1 MMNKFGK
8 QLGDF
13 LEFSNI
19 SINEFAERIDI
30 TPKHLIDIIKGD
42 APLTQYMI
50 YNISFV
56 TGISTQ
62 YIENVEEGYRVQ
74 KMVDEFLNENSISL
88 TQFVNSFNYKELADK
103 YGVEYTNERNK
114 YHIVEDILK
123 YLRISDPKLIYK
135 KDNSI
140 FYKSKNDRP
149 ELLALWLERCYR
161 MTRTQEIG
169 EYTKDNIIN
178 LVEFIRD
185 EARNNRFDK
194 ERLIKEFNKNGIF
207 LAIEPD
213 LKGSKIRGAF
223 KVLNNKPAIYLTT
236 KHKRIGDVYFA
247 LLHELAHCKSDFNRA
262 KSGSIVSNIND
273 IELEEYE
280 IRADKTA
287 LNWMIPDDEYTLVSP
302 VDEWKQKTIKN
313 YNVEELQVPIFVD
326 GELVYE
332 DSTIDEKRERVKQQM
347 KSLYPE
353 IKRLENPQEYIVD
366 LSIPLLKLKR
376 QMIKN
381 HTYRDVKGKAL
392 VKIDE

>member
-62 YIENVEEGYRVQ
+62 YIENVEEGFRVQ
-74 KMVDEFLNENSISL
+74 KIVDEFLNENSISL

-169 EYTKDNIIN
+169 EYTKDNINN

-262 KSGSIVSNIND
+262 KNGSIVSNIND

-287 LNWMIPDDEYTLVSP
+287 LNWMIPDDEYTLL
-302 VDEWKQKTIKN
+302 IKSKDISN
-313 YNVEELQVPIFVD
+313 CVPAF
-326 GELVYE
+326 LAY
-332 DSTIDEKRERVKQQM
+332 
-347 KSLYPE
+347 
-353 IKRLENPQEYIVD
+353 RLAKDKKITYSSSFYQENN
-366 LSIPLLKLKR
+366 KL
-376 QMIKN
+376 I
-381 HTYRDVKGKAL
+381 
-392 VKIDE
+392 